1 MCKGEFG
8 NARGAPSRMG
18 AVGARQNPKL
28 AHGASL
34 VGIAAHVATI
44 FLYLASGLLAPLGG
58 VLFLLA
64 GWVALMVAAIRR
76 RRSHPWL
83 VALTPA
89 VSIGFWAAVLTFG
102 NWVFGWTA

>member
-1 MCKGEFG
+1 MAQRPNPGLA
-8 NARGAPSRMG
+8 NAA
-18 AVGARQNPKL
+18 AL
-28 AHGASL
+28 I
-34 VGIAAHVATI
+34 GIAAHVATI

-64 GWVALMVAAIRR
+64 GWVALLVAAIRWR
-76 RRSHPWL
+76 HSHPWL

-89 VSIGFWAAVLTFG
+89 VSIAFWAAVLTFG

>member
-1 MCKGEFG
+1 MAEQS
-8 NARGAPSRMG
+8 NAGLANAGA
-18 AVGARQNPKL
+18 
-28 AHGASL
+28 L

-44 FLYLASGLLAPLGG
+44 FLYLASGLLAPLAG

-64 GWVALMVAAIRR
+64 GWVVLLVAAIRG

-89 VSIGFWAAVLTFG
+89 ASIGFWAAVLTFG
-102 NWVFGWTA
+102 DWVLGWTA